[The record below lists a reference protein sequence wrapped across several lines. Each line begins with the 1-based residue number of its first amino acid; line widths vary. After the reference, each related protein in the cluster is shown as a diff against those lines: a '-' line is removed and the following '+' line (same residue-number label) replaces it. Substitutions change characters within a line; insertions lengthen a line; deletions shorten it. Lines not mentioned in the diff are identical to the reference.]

1 MGICRVRETSAKAAL
16 YVLMLA
22 VCVVYV
28 FPSYWI
34 FTKAINGSTG
44 LWAYPPQL
52 IPRVIS
58 LENFQTAEKSY
69 HISRKLLN
77 SAFVCVVAI
86 VGATISSA
94 IVAYGFARMRFK
106 GKKILF
112 AVLLGTMMI
121 PWDATVI
128 PQFIMFTSIGWQ
140 NTYYPLIVPLC
151 FGVPLFVFL
160 LRQFIMGIPYE
171 LDEAAIIDGCNRLTV
186 FTRIIAPLLKPAL
199 MTAVIMQFLNS
210 WNEFLNP
217 LIYLNKAS
225 AYTISLQLFFMKD
238 PFKGMD
244 WPSVMAG
251 SMVAA
256 IFPVLLFFFTQKLL
270 IGGIA
275 QSGIKG

>member
-1 MGICRVRETSAKAAL
+1 MSSRRLQKQTWEAAL
-16 YVLMLA
+16 TLIAIV
-22 VCVVYV
+22 VCIIYV
-28 FPSYWI
+28 FPTFWI
-34 FTKAINGSTG
+34 FTKAINGSKG

-52 IPRVIS
+52 LPKAIS
-58 LENFQTAEKSY
+58 FENFQLAENNY
-69 HISRKLLN
+69 QIVHKLLN
-77 SAFVCVVAI
+77 SAFVCVFAI
-86 VGATISSA
+86 LGATISSS
-94 IVAYGFARMRFK
+94 IVAYGFARMRFR

-151 FGVPLFVFL
+151 FGVPLYIFL

-171 LDEAAIIDGCNRLTV
+171 LDEAAIIDGCNRFSI
-186 FTRIIAPLLKPAL
+186 FTRIIAPLLKPAIV
-199 MTAVIMQFLNS
+199 TAVIMQFLTS

-225 AYTISLQLFFMKD
+225 AYTISLQLYFMKD

-251 SMVAA
+251 SIVAA
-256 IFPVLLFFFTQKLL
+256 VFPVLLFFFTQKLL

>member
-1 MGICRVRETSAKAAL
+1 MSSPRKAVL
-16 YVLMLA
+16 YFVMVA
-22 VCVVYV
+22 VCVIYV
-28 FPSYWI
+28 FPTYWI

-52 IPRVIS
+52 IPKVVS
-58 LENFQTAEKSY
+58 LENFQIAETNY
-69 HISRKLLN
+69 HIAQKLLN
-77 SAFVCVVAI
+77 STFVCILAI
-86 VGATISSA
+86 IGATISSA

-112 AVLLGTMMI
+112 TVLLGTMMI

-140 NTYYPLIVPLC
+140 NTYFPLIVPLC
-151 FGVPLFVFL
+151 FGVPLFIFL

-171 LDEAAIIDGCNRLTV
+171 LDEAAIIDGCNRLGI
-186 FTRIIAPLLKPAL
+186 FRRIIVPLLKPAL
-199 MTAVIMQFLNS
+199 ITAVIMQFLNS

-217 LIYLNKAS
+217 LIYLNRAS

-238 PFKGMD
+238 PFRGMD

-251 SMVAA
+251 SFVAA
-256 IFPVLLFFFTQKLL
+256 IFPVLVFFFTQKLL
-270 IGGIA
+270 VGGIA

>member
-1 MGICRVRETSAKAAL
+1 MASRRLQKKTWKAAL
-16 YVLMLA
+16 SLITIV
-22 VCVVYV
+22 VCVIYL
-28 FPSYWI
+28 FPSLWI
-34 FTKAINGSTG
+34 FTKAINGSKG

-52 IPRVIS
+52 LPKTIS
-58 LENFQTAEKSY
+58 FENFQLAEKNY
-69 HISRKLLN
+69 RIVQKLLN
-77 SAFVCVVAI
+77 SAFVCVFAI
-86 VGATISSA
+86 LGATISSA
-94 IVAYGFARMRFK
+94 IVAYGFARMRFR

-140 NTYYPLIVPLC
+140 NTYYPLILPLC
-151 FGVPLFVFL
+151 FGVPLFIFL

-171 LDEAAIIDGCNRLTV
+171 LDEAAIIDGCNRFSI

-199 MTAVIMQFLNS
+199 VTAVIMQFLTS

-225 AYTISLQLFFMKD
+225 AYTISLQLYFMKD

-251 SMVAA
+251 SIVAA